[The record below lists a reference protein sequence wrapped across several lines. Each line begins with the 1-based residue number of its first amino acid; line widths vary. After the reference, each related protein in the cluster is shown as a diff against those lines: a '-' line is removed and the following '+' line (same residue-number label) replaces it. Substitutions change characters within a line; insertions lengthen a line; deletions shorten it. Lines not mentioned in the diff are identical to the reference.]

1 MLRGAGRGVAAMG
14 LVAVAVAGLAL
25 GTVSRAAAD
34 STPPTGS
41 VPPGQDPFYQ
51 APVNIGS
58 YQPGQII
65 ATRPVTGSGIS
76 GVGAW
81 QISYRTNDAHNLPEM
96 TVTTLLVPQAPWTGA
111 AARPVVSLQFPEDST
126 GLQCSPSYQI
136 ASKGYLGV
144 AFESSMVNSLLA
156 KNWAVAVS
164 DFEGPKS
171 EFLVGPQAG
180 HSVLDGIRA
189 VRNFDVDGIGTASS
203 WALDG
208 YSGGANATGWA
219 AQMQPSY
226 APDVK
231 LAGVAMGGTPADPK
245 AVAQYIDGGPFAGFE
260 VAAAA
265 SIVAEYPA
273 ETDYQAISNAQGRTD
288 LRDAVGKC
296 LDQLLPDFPL
306 HKLASD
312 ATVPDPLDFPP
323 IAAVLKAD
331 TLGTAAPDTPIYDYH
346 ADTDE
351 IVPVAQ
357 DDTLTHDWCSLGAT
371 VQIVRDPI
379 GEHALEAIVRQ
390 NSVLTFLANRFAGA
404 PATSNC

>member
-1 MLRGAGRGVAAMG
+1 M
-14 LVAVAVAGLAL
+14 
-25 GTVSRAAAD
+25 T
-34 STPPTGS
+34 
-41 VPPGQDPFYQ
+41 
-51 APVNIGS
+51 
-58 YQPGQII
+58 
-65 ATRPVTGSGIS
+65 
-76 GVGAW
+76 
-81 QISYRTNDAHNLPEM
+81 AHNLPEM

-180 HSVLDGIRA
+180 HAVLDGIRA

-245 AVAQYIDGGPFAGFE
+245 AVAQYIDGGLFAGFE
-260 VAAAA
+260 AAA
-265 SIVAEYPA
+265 SESILTEYPA
-273 ETDYQAISNAQGRTD
+273 ETDYQAIISAQGETD
-288 LRDAVGKC
+288 LQDAIRLG
-296 LDQLLPDFPL
+296 
-306 HKLASD
+306 
-312 ATVPDPLDFPP
+312 VP
-323 IAAVLKAD
+323 
-331 TLGTAAPDTPIYDYH
+331 
-346 ADTDE
+346 
-351 IVPVAQ
+351 
-357 DDTLTHDWCSLGAT
+357 
-371 VQIVRDPI
+371 
-379 GEHALEAIVRQ
+379 
-390 NSVLTFLANRFAGA
+390 
-404 PATSNC
+404 